1 MYLKHYTPGIKLRSH
16 KYNLLFLSA
25 LAANNKMDLVTKVVI
40 FVAVFFLNL
49 KLKST
54 ELLYAAAKTNRSKC
68 TTGK

>member
-40 FVAVFFLNL
+40 FVAVFFQLEIKKHGATL
-49 KLKST
+49 
-54 ELLYAAAKTNRSKC
+54 C
-68 TTGK
+68 FGKNQQE